1 MDYQTIA
8 LQLANKFV
16 SSKKNFTI
24 INNTQDRAEEN
35 IITGFYYIIDIIE
48 LNITLICQ
56 CHHKAIFRSDIK
68 VLGTIQNDIID
79 VISPIFYVSYDF
91 ANHYYGIEFKKWN
104 QYEKCVVYSL

>member
-8 LQLANKFV
+8 LQLASQFL
-16 SSKKNFTI
+16 SSKENFTI

-48 LNITLICQ
+48 LNITLICE
-56 CHHKAIFRSDIK
+56 CHNKAILRSDIK
-68 VLGTIQNDIID
+68 VLGTIQNNIVD

-91 ANHYYGIEFKKWN
+91 ANHHYGIEFKKWN

>member
-35 IITGFYYIIDIIE
+35 IITGFYYII
-48 LNITLICQ
+48 
-56 CHHKAIFRSDIK
+56 
-68 VLGTIQNDIID
+68 
-79 VISPIFYVSYDF
+79 
-91 ANHYYGIEFKKWN
+91 
-104 QYEKCVVYSL
+104 